1 MVIGSIVFD
10 IYIPHATSLKE
21 KRMVIRSL
29 KEKLKSKFNVSVSE
43 VGNQDLWQSAYIAV
57 VMVSPEKKQTEKIM
71 QSIINFVESN
81 FPELHFNIHKE
92 LI

>member
-10 IYIPHATSLKE
+10 IHIPYAASLKE

-29 KEKLKSKFNVSVSE
+29 KEKLRSKFNVSVSE
-43 VGNQDLWQSAYIAV
+43 VGNQDLWQSSYVAV
-57 VMVSPEKKQTEKIM
+57 VFVSPDKKQTEKIM
-71 QSIINFVESN
+71 NSVINFVEMN
-81 FPELHFNIHKE
+81 FPELHINIHKE

>member
-10 IYIPHATSLKE
+10 IYLPQAGSLKE
-21 KRMVIRSL
+21 KRMVVRSL

-57 VMVSPEKKQTEKIM
+57 VMVSPEKTQTEKMM
-71 QSIINFVESN
+71 QSVINFVESN
-81 FPELHFNIHKE
+81 FPEIYINVHKE